1 MVETGREGFG
11 KAGSEPM
18 DLSEK
23 KSCSVG
29 SEWVYIFNRR
39 KAKKEISADHNQWTC
54 SRAVSRSSKQDSRR
68 DECER
73 TERNSKVLARSTCEA
88 DLRYAEILVARAEGG
103 NSDEK

>member
-1 MVETGREGFG
+1 VRTKSWHEGFG

-39 KAKKEISADHNQWTC
+39 KAKKEISADHNLP
-54 SRAVSRSSKQDSRR
+54 VDLFPRR
-68 DECER
+68 QPLIE
-73 TERNSKVLARSTCEA
+73 V
-88 DLRYAEILVARAEGG
+88 G
-103 NSDEK
+103 